1 MKKVYSIPTIEIEDM
16 ETQEMLAAS
25 PTTSPDV
32 TINKNGSVEAGNVEG
47 RFGLFDEDEE

>member
-16 ETQEMLAAS
+16 ETQEMLAA
-25 PTTSPDV
+25 SPDV